1 MKTKTELQAEMSM
14 AGKNGRYSLYK
25 INRIGYVDIEATNLK
40 APVGHVLTIVNHVR
54 DVSSR
59 DQIIDTRK
67 YVITKKEI
75 DDAVKDR
82 EFNPDKRIITEFF
95 EDIDDIDLLIGH
107 WFHGMK
113 RFDMPFLR
121 GRASLMGILD
131 LVPTYGN
138 VRYGDTWR
146 QGKTTVSSLGWGLD
160 ALGHIVGA
168 PVEKT
173 KLSGFDWWLASH
185 GDKKA
190 IEYVLKHNIID
201 CQLTYRVHKS
211 LERFNSIPGGLV

>member
-1 MKTKTELQAEMSM
+1 MPMN
-14 AGKNGRYSLYK
+14 GKNGRYNLYN

-59 DQIIDTRK
+59 DQIVETRE

-75 DDAVKDR
+75 DDAVKNRTFD
-82 EFNPDKRIITEFF
+82 PDKRIITEFF
-95 EDIDDIDLLIGH
+95 EDIDDIDLLVGH
-107 WFHGMK
+107 WFHGMR

-121 GRASLMGILD
+121 GRAALMEILD
-131 LVPTYGN
+131 LVPSYGN

-190 IEYVLKHNIID
+190 IEYVLDHNVKDCII
-201 CQLTYRVHKS
+201 TYKVHKS

>member
-1 MKTKTELQAEMSM
+1 MKTRLEIQADMPMS
-14 AGKNGRYSLYK
+14 GNEGRYNLYK
-25 INRIGYVDIEATNLK
+25 IKRIGYVDIEATNLK

-54 DVSSR
+54 EVFPR
-59 DQIIDTRK
+59 DRIVETRK
-67 YVITKKEI
+67 YIITKKEI
-75 DDAVKDR
+75 DDSVRRRTFD
-82 EFNPDKRIITEFF
+82 PDKRIITEFF
-95 EDIDDIDLLIGH
+95 KDIDDIDLLVGH

-121 GRASLMGILD
+121 GRSALMGLLN
-131 LVPTYGN
+131 LVPPYGK

-146 QGKTTVSSLGWGLD
+146 VGKATVSSLGWGLD

-190 IEYVLKHNIID
+190 IDYVLKHNIID
-201 CQLTYRVHKS
+201 CILTHKVHKS

>member
-1 MKTKTELQAEMSM
+1 MVTKTELQASMPM
-14 AGKNGRYSLYK
+14 AGIDGRYHLYN
-25 INRIGYVDIEATNLK
+25 IHRIGYVDIEATNLK

-54 DVSSR
+54 DVASR
-59 DQIIDTRK
+59 DRIVETRE
-67 YVITKKEI
+67 YIITKKEI
-75 DDAVKDR
+75 DNSVKDR
-82 EFNPDKRIITEFF
+82 VFDPDRRIITEFF
-95 EDIDDIDLLIGH
+95 EDISDIDLLVGH
-107 WFHGMK
+107 WFHGMR

-121 GRASLMGILD
+121 GRASLMGMLDIL
-131 LVPTYGN
+131 PSYGT

-146 QGKTTVSSLGWGLD
+146 VGKTTVSSLGYKLD

-201 CQLTYRVHKS
+201 CILTHKVHKS